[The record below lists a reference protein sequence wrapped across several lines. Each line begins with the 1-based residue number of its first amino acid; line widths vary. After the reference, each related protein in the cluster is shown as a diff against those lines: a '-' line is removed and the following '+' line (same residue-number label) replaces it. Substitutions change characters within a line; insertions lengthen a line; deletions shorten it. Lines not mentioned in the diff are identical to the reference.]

1 MLEWHHNPFHRP
13 TFTPRKHNTAL
24 KNILLIDD
32 EEKLRSLLARLISME
47 GFEVIQAPDL
57 RTAIRKL
64 EQHAIDVVL
73 CDVKLPDGH
82 GVEFITTIKKKYPQI
97 EVILLTAYGNIP
109 DGVQAIRN
117 GAFDYIVK
125 GDDNNKIIPLLHRA
139 MEKVELAKRVDRL
152 ENQLKDKHS
161 FDKIIGS
168 SRVIHEAILL
178 ARKAAPTD
186 TTVLLTGETGTGK
199 EVFAHA
205 IHQESHRNQHPFVAI
220 NCSAFSRDLLESE
233 MFGHKAG
240 AFTGAIKEKKGLFE
254 EANHGTIFL
263 DEIGEMSPDLQA
275 KLLRVLESG
284 EFIKVGESKPA
295 HVNVRI
301 IAATNRNL
309 ETEIQNGHFRED
321 LFYRISA
328 FRINL
333 PPLRERTADIELLV
347 HHFIRQFLSGAKQV
361 KVSFEDHFFDL
372 LKLHPWKGNIRE
384 LKNVVERSLILME
397 NNRLLIDYLP
407 IEIQQLGAAFQA
419 TGAEK
424 QLSGFSLAA
433 AEKLHIQKI
442 MNYTQGNKSEAARLL
457 NIAITTLYRKLE
469 EYKIS

>member
-1 MLEWHHNPFHRP
+1 M
-13 TFTPRKHNTAL
+13 
-24 KNILLIDD
+24 
-32 EEKLRSLLARLISME
+32 
-47 GFEVIQAPDL
+47 
-57 RTAIRKL
+57 
-64 EQHAIDVVL
+64 
-73 CDVKLPDGH
+73 
-82 GVEFITTIKKKYPQI
+82 
-97 EVILLTAYGNIP
+97 
-109 DGVQAIRN
+109 
-117 GAFDYIVK
+117 
-125 GDDNNKIIPLLHRA
+125 
-139 MEKVELAKRVDRL
+139 
-152 ENQLKDKHS
+152 NQ
-161 FDKIIGS
+161 
-168 SRVIHEAILL
+168 
-178 ARKAAPTD
+178 
-186 TTVLLTGETGTGK
+186 
-199 EVFAHA
+199 
-205 IHQESHRNQHPFVAI
+205 

>member
-1 MLEWHHNPFHRP
+1 M
-13 TFTPRKHNTAL
+13 